1 MYCCSLLL
9 PLKAKIH
16 LHHIIYKY
24 SIRTP
29 QKTQFLLLERAI
41 IEFCL
46 RSKWVCCRTRKEHT
60 STQSVENAGLLVLDL
75 AVYIVTTRLD
85 RFNSRQ

>member
-16 LHHIIYKY
+16 LRHNIY
-24 SIRTP
+24 INI
-29 QKTQFLLLERAI
+29 QFVPHREQSSLLLERAI
-41 IEFCL
+41 EFCL
-46 RSKWVCCRTRKEHT
+46 RSWVCCKTRAEHT
-60 STQSVENAGLLVLDL
+60 STPSVEYAGLPVLGL
-75 AVYIVTTRLD
+75 AVYVVTTRLD